1 MATLHVRFNKGPKNL
16 QHDRVGCKN
25 KQAKTERL
33 TAREEVIDVQDECFH
48 NGANCSCCQ
57 HVGSETMRTSIQNRQ
72 FQIAKN
78 FFLIVLPVCCFVVV
92 VVVCFCSFS
101 DEKQQQ
107 KSITRSHFEHRLCI
121 D

>member
-1 MATLHVRFNKGPKNL
+1 MATLHVRFNEGPKNR

-25 KQAKTERL
+25 TQAKTERL
-33 TAREEVIDVQDECFH
+33 TAREEVIDMQDERFH

-72 FQIAKN
+72 FQIAKRL
-78 FFLIVLPVCCFVVV
+78 FFLMVLPVCCFVVV
-92 VVVCFCSFS
+92 VVCFCSFS
-101 DEKQQQ
+101 DKKQQQ
-107 KSITRSHFEHRLCI
+107 KTMTGSHFEHCLCI